1 MFETDDK
8 KQLFANWLWNVANAD
23 NNIAQEEIQII
34 NNIGLALGL
43 KEVKYK
49 EIKQVVIDDVEKAFL
64 LRELFRLAISDKDFA
79 DAEKNII
86 AKFIKEF
93 EIDKE
98 IVTATEKWANSYLEN
113 EKQYYNVINN
123 LLVS

>member
-43 KEVKYK
+43 KEVN
-49 EIKQVVIDDVEKAFL
+49 IKK
-64 LRELFRLAISDKDFA
+64 
-79 DAEKNII
+79 
-86 AKFIKEF
+86 
-93 EIDKE
+93 
-98 IVTATEKWANSYLEN
+98 
-113 EKQYYNVINN
+113 
-123 LLVS
+123 

>member
-8 KQLFANWLWNVANAD
+8 KQLFANWLWKVANAD

-49 EIKQVVIDDVEKAFL
+49 EIKQVVIDEVEEAFL
-64 LRELFRLAISDKDFA
+64 LRELYRLAVSDKDFA
-79 DAEKNII
+79 ETEKNVI
-86 AKFIKEF
+86 AEFIKEF
-93 EIDKE
+93 EINKE
-98 IVTATEKWANSYLEN
+98 IVTATKKWANSYLEN
-113 EKQYYNVINN
+113 EKQYYNMINN
-123 LLVS
+123 LLV